1 MVVSQNRS
9 WLSTLLAFRGTALA
23 RIWPR
28 LLISML
34 MSVCVTLAWY
44 NGYFRDFTLSVA
56 PFSLVGLALSIF
68 LGFRNSASYD
78 RYWEG
83 RKLWGGLVN
92 NSRAFARVALSY
104 ISPATP
110 EQGPSVDARKRALVL
125 RQVAYVHAVRMHLR
139 AEVDVEELGAWLHAD
154 ELQALRR
161 EVNVPAAINHATG
174 LEVGALYREGHIPAQ
189 HVLPIDAALTL
200 NTDYQGACERIIST
214 PIPWLYTVL
223 MHRLVAIY
231 CFFLPLGLVKD
242 LGWATPIVVT
252 IVAYAFYGLDGIGE
266 EIEEPFG
273 HDPNDLPLSAI
284 SRMIEVNL
292 LQRIGETELPP
303 LHKPVDQIL
312 R

>member
-9 WLSTLLAFRGTALA
+9 WISTLLSFRGTALA

-34 MSVCVTLAWY
+34 MAICVTLAWY

-92 NSRAFARVALSY
+92 NSRAFTRVVLSY
-104 ISPATP
+104 ITPATP
-110 EQGPSVDARKRALVL
+110 EQGPSVAARKRALVL

-139 AEVDVEELGAWLHAD
+139 AEVDVEEFGAWLPAD

-161 EVNVPAAINHATG
+161 EVNVPAAINHTTG
-174 LEVGALYREGHIPAQ
+174 LEVGALYREGHIHAQ

>member
-1 MVVSQNRS
+1 MVVVEDKR
-9 WLSTLLAFRGTALA
+9 WLTTLVAFRGTALA

-28 LLISML
+28 VLI
-34 MSVCVTLAWY
+34 TLGLTIIITFGWY
-44 NGYFRDFTLSVA
+44 HGYFREFTLSIV

-92 NSRAFARVALSY
+92 NSRAFARATLSY
-104 ISPATP
+104 VVPTGP
-110 EQGPSVDARKRALVL
+110 EHEAAVGARTRALVL
-125 RQVAYVHAVRMHLR
+125 RQVAYIHALRMHLR
-139 AEVDVEELGAWLHAD
+139 SEVDVEELGAWLPAD
-154 ELQALRR
+154 EIAALRR
-161 EVNVPAAINHATG
+161 EVNVPVAINHVTG
-174 LEVGALYREGHIPAQ
+174 LEVAALYREGHINAM
-189 HVLPIDAALTL
+189 HVLPIDTALTH

-223 MHRLVAIY
+223 MHRLVGMY
-231 CFFLPLGLVKD
+231 CLFLPLGLVKD
-242 LGWATPIVVT
+242 LGWATPVVVT

-292 LQRIGETELPP
+292 LQRLGDVELPP
-303 LHKPVDQIL
+303 LHKPVDEIL

>member
-1 MVVSQNRS
+1 MVVVQNKS
-9 WLSTLLAFRGTALA
+9 WLNTLLAVQGTTLE

-28 LLISML
+28 LL
-34 MSVCVTLAWY
+34 VTLALTIGVTFAWY
-44 NGYFRDFTLSVA
+44 HGYFRDFTLSIA

-68 LGFRNSASYD
+68 LGFRNSAAYD

-104 ISPATP
+104 VSAAAP
-110 EQGPSVDARKRALVL
+110 EQAEAVAARKRALIL
-125 RQVAYVHAVRMHLR
+125 RQIAYIHALRMHLR
-139 AEVDVEELGAWLHAD
+139 AEVDVEELGAWLPEG
-154 ELQALRR
+154 ELRALGA
-161 EVNVPAAINHATG
+161 ELNVPAAINHNTG
-174 LEVGALYREGHIPAQ
+174 LEVGALHREGHLHAQ
-189 HVLPIDAALTL
+189 HVLVIDAALTH

-292 LQRIGETELPP
+292 LQRLGETELPP